1 MAQTYDISLG
11 SDTVEIDGI
20 VEQSDLI
27 AIQVVASGLDST
39 VNLSLQQS
47 IDGVEWHD
55 LPEVAIA
62 NLNISSLLQTKSFYT
77 NLLAVKVDV
86 LSATVGTLTISNPN
100 NA

>member
-20 VEQSDLI
+20 VEQTDLI

-39 VNLSLQQS
+39 INLSLQES

-55 LPEVAIA
+55 LPEAAIP
-62 NLNISSLLQTKSFYT
+62 NLNISSLLRTKSFYT

-86 LSATVGTLTISNPN
+86 LSATVGTLTINNPN
-100 NA
+100 N